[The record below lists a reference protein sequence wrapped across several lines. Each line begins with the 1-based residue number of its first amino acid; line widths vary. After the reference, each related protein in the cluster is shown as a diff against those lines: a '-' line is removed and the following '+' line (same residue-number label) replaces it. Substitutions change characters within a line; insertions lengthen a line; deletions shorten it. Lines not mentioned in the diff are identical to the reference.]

1 MQIKKSYD
9 PKQFKLDVQPIF
21 QNPYESFSA
30 RKTVDTYL
38 YNTALRLGIAKNKA
52 EADKVVDEALKSVGM
67 SLAVVKGKYA
77 TQFSGGELQRVS
89 IARALITRP
98 KLIIADEPVV
108 GNRCIYEDEHR
119 KPL

>member
-1 MQIKKSYD
+1 
-9 PKQFKLDVQPIF
+9 
-21 QNPYESFSA
+21 
-30 RKTVDTYL
+30 
-38 YNTALRLGIAKNKA
+38 
-52 EADKVVDEALKSVGM
+52 M

-98 KLIIADEPVV
+98 KLIIADEPVAA
-108 GNRCIYEDEHR
+108 NRCIYEDEHR